1 MTPAPS
7 LLPRRSF
14 LAAVCAALGA
24 CGGIPLT
31 ALPRL
36 SRLSGQLLEA
46 DPAELMVAVQVD
58 ARVSPPPGSAPILT
72 IRLTPKVEGA
82 FAPVD
87 LRVPL
92 MLATAATTTGLEPP
106 GAGRR
111 WWIYGLSQ
119 ANQAE
124 LRKVQ
129 DMVRH
134 AQAQPGYQR
143 GGTLVIAMEQRE
155 LAVTPP
161 SLDHTRW
168 TTWMQVSRR
177 EGFFEIWNGT
187 PLEVRELARARR

>member
-1 MTPAPS
+1 MMSAPY
-7 LLPRRSF
+7 LLRRRSF
-14 LAAVCAALGA
+14 LVAVCASLAA
-24 CGGIPLT
+24 CGGIPLS

-46 DPAELMVAVQVD
+46 DPAELMVAVQLD
-58 ARVSPPPGSAPILT
+58 ARLSPPPGSAPILT
-72 IRLTPKVEGA
+72 IRLAPKVEGA

-92 MLATAATTTGLEPP
+92 MLGTSAAVAGLEPP

-124 LRKVQ
+124 LRKIQ

-143 GGTLVIAMEQRE
+143 GGTLAIALEQRE
-155 LAVTPP
+155 MAVAPP
-161 SLDHTRW
+161 ALDHTPW